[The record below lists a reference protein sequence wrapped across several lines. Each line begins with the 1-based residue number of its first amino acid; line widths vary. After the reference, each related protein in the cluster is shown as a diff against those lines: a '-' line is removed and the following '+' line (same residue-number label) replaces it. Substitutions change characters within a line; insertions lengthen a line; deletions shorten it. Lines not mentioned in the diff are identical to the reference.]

1 MHEKLSPQVAAELAA
16 LPYKFIRKAPI
27 SFDIISRNI
36 SSLFEV
42 NLSDGAIKGIS
53 GGLPFQLFNRTY
65 GFAITAKG
73 KNDNNKD
80 HHVIAIRGTKVMVPD
95 WMSNLNIGFTTG
107 PNNKD
112 VHAGFMKAFN
122 SLIPSFEQYISK
134 HNPKH
139 VYCVGHSLGGALAT
153 LTASWLQS
161 KYGIST
167 SIYTFGA
174 PRVGDQ
180 SFATQIK
187 AFIPTYRITHGMDP
201 VPWIPLWPFMHADD
215 EYLLASNKGAR
226 FSLGAHSMV
235 EPTPGYINTAGS
247 YKSYDDIA
255 NKISCLSARQRIK
268 LDYKNRNQARFSAEW
283 AQKISNALMSLLVD
297 AGYSI
302 SALLNVAGSCTM
314 TLYDVLARTIHKI
327 VEISK
332 SKKEDVKGLLG
343 HMLVF
348 AGQYHDV
355 GSLTVALIRS
365 VFEIMT
371 RALYKMAGHALQK
384 SI

>member
-1 MHEKLSPQVAAELAA
+1 MQKQLPPKIAAELAA
-16 LPYKFIRKAPI
+16 LPYRYIKSKPTKNSRLSPLLKKQFEI
-27 SFDIISRNI
+27 S
-36 SSLFEV
+36 
-42 NLSDGAIKGIS
+42 LSESAIKGTS
-53 GGLPFQLFNRTY
+53 GGLPFQLFNKTY
-65 GFAITAKG
+65 GFAITARG
-73 KNDNNKD
+73 KLESNKD

-95 WMSNLNIGFTTG
+95 WMTNLNIGFVSG

-122 SLIPSFEQYISK
+122 SLKPAFEKYVLE

-161 KYGIST
+161 KYAIST

-174 PRVGDQ
+174 PRVGNQ

-201 VPWIPLWPFMHADD
+201 VPCIPLWPFVHADD
-215 EYLLASNKGAR
+215 EYLLAGNKGAR
-226 FSLGAHSMV
+226 FSLGAHSMS
-235 EPTPGYINTAGS
+235 EPTPGYINTAGRYS
-247 YKSYDDIA
+247 SYDEIA
-255 NKISCLSARQRIK
+255 NKVCSSGAKKRIK
-268 LDYKNRNQARFSAEW
+268 LDYQKRHLARFNAEW
-283 AQKISNALMSLLVD
+283 AQKIADFLTNILID

-302 SALLNVAGSCTM
+302 GFMINYAGSCTM

-327 VEISK
+327 VAISK
-332 SKKEDVKGLLG
+332 EKKEDVKALLG

-348 AGQYHDV
+348 SGQHHDI
-355 GSLTVALIRS
+355 STLSVAVIRS
-365 VFEIMT
+365 IFDIMT
-371 RALYKMAGHALQK
+371 RALYKMAAQALQK
-384 SI
+384 TM